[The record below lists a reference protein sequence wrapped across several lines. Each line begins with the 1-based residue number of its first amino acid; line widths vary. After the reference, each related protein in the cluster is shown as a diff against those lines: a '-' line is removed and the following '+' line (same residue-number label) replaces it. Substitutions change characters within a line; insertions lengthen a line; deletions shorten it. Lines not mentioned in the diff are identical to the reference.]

1 MEKKLSV
8 IVPVYKTENYLR
20 KCVDSILASTYGNLE
35 LIIVDDGSPDNSGA
49 VCDEYAEKDVKV
61 KVIHKE
67 NGGVSSARNVGI
79 DESSGEYIVFL
90 DSDDFWHKDALSIID
105 SEMNPTVEL
114 LSFGNC
120 NYVHKENA
128 EIEIKNSPMNMS
140 LSGSDDEAWATYI
153 VKSFFASP
161 WNKVFRSSVIK
172 EFNVKFKEGV
182 VCFEDY
188 MFSLEYSSHIS
199 SFKSIG
205 TPIYYYRIF
214 EVVNHISKRNW
225 GELFFISRMVD
236 KATEH
241 FVASRGGSSSLYN
254 IRRYTYQAY
263 ITELGR
269 VKLYD
274 NENLLPMVKKA
285 LKDKGFVRAIRSI
298 KPRGKMLVLVS
309 LFIRLG
315 LKTLAAK
322 MLIKRI

>member
-1 MEKKLSV
+1 MPKYSI
-8 IVPVYKTENYLR
+8 IVPVYNAERFLR
-20 KCVDSILASTYGNLE
+20 ECVDSVLVQTFTDYE
-35 LIIVDDGSPDNSGA
+35 LILVDDGSPDNSGA
-49 VCDEYAEKDVKV
+49 ICDEYAEKDVKV

-105 SEMNPTVEL
+105 KELNPTVEL

-128 EIEIKNSPMNMS
+128 ETEIKNSPMNMS

-161 WNKVFRSSVIK
+161 CNKVFRSSVIK
-172 EFNVKFKEGV
+172 EYNVKFKEGV

-188 MFSLEYSSHIS
+188 IFSLEYSSHIS
-199 SFKSIG
+199 SFKSIE

-225 GELFFISRMVD
+225 GELFVISRMVD
-236 KATEH
+236 EATEH
-241 FVASRGGSSSLYN
+241 FIASRGGGSMLYD

-263 ITELGR
+263 VTELAR
-269 VKLYD
+269 VKLGGG
-274 NENLLPMVKKA
+274 NVLSETEKA
-285 LKDKGFVRAIRSI
+285 LSEKGFVRAIRSI

-315 LKTLAAK
+315 LKKLAAK
-322 MLIKRI
+322 WLIKRI